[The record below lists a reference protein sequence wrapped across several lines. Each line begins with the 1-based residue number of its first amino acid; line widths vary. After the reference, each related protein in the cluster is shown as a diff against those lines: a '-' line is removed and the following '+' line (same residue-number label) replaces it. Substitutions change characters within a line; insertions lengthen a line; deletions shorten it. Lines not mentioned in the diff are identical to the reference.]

1 MPAELEDSA
10 IPDKNHQ
17 KVSGIGQ
24 KINILTVSICPDG
37 APRSPSPSFLTV
49 ELQFLNYLHYFCII
63 AQIAQMSFF

>member
-24 KINILTVSICPDG
+24 KFNILTVSIYPDG
-37 APRSPSPSFLTV
+37 APPSPSPNFLTV
-49 ELQFLNYLHYFCII
+49 ELQFLSGTTYII
-63 AQIAQMSFF
+63 FV